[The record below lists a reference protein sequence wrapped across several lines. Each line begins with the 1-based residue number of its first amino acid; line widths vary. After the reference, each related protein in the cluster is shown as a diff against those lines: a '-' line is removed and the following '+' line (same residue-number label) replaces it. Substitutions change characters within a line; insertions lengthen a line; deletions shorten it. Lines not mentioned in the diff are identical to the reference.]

1 MKGEPGQGP
10 YALPAIYST
19 HSLSTFAS
27 GFLFLSNKLEITI
40 CNWAGG
46 VWEGAAL
53 SFGKVRVASL
63 ERELGKGEQLGVE
76 GGSKTRLRTM
86 SRSQKPGCRVS
97 L

>member
-27 GFLFLSNKLEITI
+27 GFLFLNNKLEITI

-46 VWEGAAL
+46 VWEG
-53 SFGKVRVASL
+53 
-63 ERELGKGEQLGVE
+63 E
-76 GGSKTRLRTM
+76 GGLSGERAGERGTI
-86 SRSQKPGCRVS
+86 GGGGGI
-97 L
+97 